1 MEAEQARLFRKVSL
15 RVALPLIVL
24 YVIAFLDR
32 VNVSFAALTMNR
44 DLGIDERWFGVAAGI
59 FFIGYMLFAVP
70 SNVALKR
77 FGPRA
82 WLTFLMVTWGVVS
95 GALSFVHSVRGY
107 VLLRFLLGAAE
118 AGFFPGIVYYLT
130 RWLPAKA
137 RGGILGLFMFSI
149 PLSSII
155 GSPISAKLLQM
166 DGAGGLHGWQWM
178 FLLEALPAVVFGAMI
193 PVMLTASPELAGW
206 LTAEEK
212 LMLREALAEDDMRAA
227 QSEGHGEAVPLP
239 YGRIAFAAVIYF
251 MYAVALYALGF
262 WVPKLLA
269 SHGVRLAVLGWVSAA
284 PFVVGGVSML
294 LWTRWADATGGHL
307 RHFSAAML
315 TGAVGFACAAVA
327 PSAGLVVAGL
337 AIAAVGVY
345 ASLPIWWAGFSQKVS
360 AAHAAVAIA
369 IVNSVGNMGGFAGPP
384 VIGWLTLRTH
394 SYVAAL
400 VMTGVCCV
408 IGAGLATVLAGGGV
422 RGEADPLRG

>member
-1 MEAEQARLFRKVSL
+1 MDADQARLYRKVSL

-82 WLTFLMVTWGVVS
+82 WLAFLMVTWGVFS
-95 GALSFVHSVRGY
+95 GGLAFVHGVTAY
-107 VLLRFLLGAAE
+107 VVLRFLLGAAE

-137 RGGILGLFMFSI
+137 RGGILGLFMFSV
-149 PLSSII
+149 PLSSIL
-155 GSPISAKLLQM
+155 GSPVSAKILRLNGWHGM
-166 DGAGGLHGWQWM
+166 HGWQWL
-178 FLLEALPAVVFGAMI
+178 FVLESLPAIVFGAMI
-193 PVMLTASPELAGW
+193 PLLLTASPEGAGW
-206 LTAEEK
+206 LRADEK
-212 LMLREALAEDDMRAA
+212 LKLREALAEDDARAA
-227 QSEGHGEAVPLP
+227 RSEGDGQAGPLP
-239 YGRIAFAAVIYF
+239 YARIGFASVIYF

-269 SHGVRLAVLGWVSAA
+269 SHGVGLEWLGWLSAV
-284 PFVVGGVSML
+284 PFVVGGLSML
-294 LWTRWADATGGHL
+294 LWTRRADRTGGHL
-307 RHFSAAML
+307 RHFSVAML
-315 TGAVGFACAAVA
+315 TGAVGFVCAALA
-327 PSAGLVVAGL
+327 PSVWMVVAGL
-337 AIAAVGVY
+337 AVAAVGVY

-369 IVNSVGNMGGFAGPP
+369 IVNSIGNMGGFAGPP
-384 VIGWLTLRTH
+384 AIGWLTMRTH

-408 IGAGLATVLAGGGV
+408 IGAGLAMGLSRAGVPKAPG
-422 RGEADPLRG
+422 